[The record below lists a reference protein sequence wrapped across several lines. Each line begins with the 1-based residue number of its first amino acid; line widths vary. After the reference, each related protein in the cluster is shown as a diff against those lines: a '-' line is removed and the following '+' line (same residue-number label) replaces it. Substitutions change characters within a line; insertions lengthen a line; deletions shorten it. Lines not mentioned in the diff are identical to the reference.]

1 MNLESNEN
9 YRKVSETVSLYETS
23 LRNGASTYFCEH
35 DFIEIISHYE
45 ETDRVEDALMA
56 IDIALEFH
64 TFSID
69 FYILKASLLLELF
82 KPLQSLECIKEGKA
96 LGYEQSD
103 LYLLEAESY
112 MLINDMEH
120 ALHAVNAAK
129 KLEKGFGL
137 AEVFFCEA
145 LIFEHF
151 QLYNGC
157 FDSLKKALLCD
168 PLYQPALNKI
178 WWCTEITERYKES
191 CSIHLQII
199 DKKPYNSKAWFNLG
213 HAYSCLGDNEKS
225 IDAFEYAF
233 IINPNFEF
241 AYRDCAEMYIKE
253 ENYFKALQC
262 YSEVLE
268 FIAPDS
274 DILSKC
280 AYCHTRQGSFKK
292 ANDYYF
298 KAIALNPENDTAFFG
313 LAANYYQLEE
323 YHQASNILDK
333 AIQIDDSREEYVLLK
348 AAILVEQNKR
358 DQAMICFER
367 AIEMA
372 PENELCWIKFFLY
385 QMLEKNYFQALEIIE
400 EGLYY
405 HNNNSEFITARIVAL
420 FSCGKKRQAQ
430 NLLFK
435 ALEEEC
441 FDKEIFYSYK
451 PEELPDYLVLMTN

>member
-1 MNLESNEN
+1 MNLESNKN
-9 YRKVSETVSLYETS
+9 RRKISETVSLYETS

-35 DFIEIISHYE
+35 DFIDIIAHYE
-45 ETDRVEDALMA
+45 ESDRVEDALLA

-82 KPLQSLECIKEGKA
+82 KPLQALECIKEGKA

-112 MLINDMEH
+112 MLINDMEM
-120 ALHAVNAAK
+120 AIKAVNVAK
-129 KLEKGFGL
+129 TLEQGYGL
-137 AEVFFCEA
+137 TEVFFCEA

-178 WWCTEITERYKES
+178 WWCTEITERYEES
-191 CSIHLQII
+191 CAIHLQII

-213 HAYSCLGDNEKS
+213 HAYSCMGENEKS

-233 IINPNFEF
+233 IINPKFEF
-241 AYRDCAEMYIKE
+241 AYRDCAEMYIREDK
-253 ENYFKALQC
+253 YFKALQC

-280 AYCHTRQGSFKK
+280 AYCHTRLGDFRK

-298 KAIALNPENDTAFFG
+298 KSIALNPDNDTALFG
-313 LAANYYQLEE
+313 LAANLYQLGE
-323 YHQASNILDK
+323 YNQASRMLAK
-333 AIQIDDSREEYVLLK
+333 AIGIDRSREEYMLLQ
-348 AAILVEQNKR
+348 AAIAVEKNEH
-358 DQAMICFER
+358 ALAISSFER

-385 QMLEKNYFQALEIIE
+385 HMLERNYSKALDLIE
-400 EGLYY
+400 EGEFY
-405 HNNNSEFITARIVAL
+405 HENGEFTTAKIVAL
-420 FSCGKKRQAQ
+420 FCCGKKRQAQ

-435 ALEEEC
+435 SLEEGT
-441 FDKEIFYSYK
+441 FDEKVFYNYK
-451 PEELPDYLVLMTN
+451 PEELPDYLLLMTN